1 MDHVG
6 DVQDG
11 RQKDSLY
18 SSPLHGRLASK
29 GSPGPVYCRGRS
41 HAGPGAH
48 KGCLCGQ
55 GIRSLRSLGP
65 LFASFLRIRHT
76 DLFEPSD
83 RGGHLRFRGLP
94 LHRGGSHPDHDA
106 IATFGKRPLGE
117 TDAFFVQILQIA
129 HQMGSR
135 KVGTV
140 SRDGTKVKANAS
152 KHRALSHRH
161 AGKLR
166 KQLEPEVRDSDQVNL
181 TDEESRIMLT

>member
-1 MDHVG
+1 MFRTVDRKTPYILPLSMD
-6 DVQDG
+6 DWLP
-11 RQKDSLY
+11 KDHPARFIVEVVSM
-18 SSPLHGRLASK
+18 
-29 GSPGPVYCRGRS
+29 
-41 HAGPGAH
+41 
-48 KGCLCGQ
+48 

-65 LFASFLRIRHT
+65 LVASFLRIRHT

-94 LHRGGSHPDHDA
+94 LHRGGSHPDHDT

-181 TDEESRIMLT
+181 TDGQSRIMLT